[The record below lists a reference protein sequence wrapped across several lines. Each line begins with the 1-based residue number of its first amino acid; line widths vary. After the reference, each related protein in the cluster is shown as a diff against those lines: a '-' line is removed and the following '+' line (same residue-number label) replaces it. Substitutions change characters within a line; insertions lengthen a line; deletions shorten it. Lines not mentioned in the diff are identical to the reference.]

1 MSSQTPKALLTALED
16 RDGRRSAWTGN
27 EGDTLVPQHR
37 QGGMGG
43 RAEKHRLSNVVWL
56 ESDIN
61 GLIESDP
68 AWQAEAVERGIKI
81 SGHADPELAEVRHAV
96 HGLVLLRDDGQ
107 VVPVWPAAA
116 VWS

>member
-1 MSSQTPKALLTALED
+1 MADQTPKVLLEAMEQ

-43 RAEKHRLSNVVWL
+43 RRGKHRLSNVVWL
-56 ESDIN
+56 ESEIN

-68 AWQAEAVERGIKI
+68 GWQAEAVARGIKI
-81 SGHADPELAEVRHAV
+81 GGHDDPELVEVRHAV

-107 VVPVWPAAA
+107 VVSAWPAPVVWP
-116 VWS
+116 

>member
-1 MSSQTPKALLTALED
+1 MADQTPKGLLAALEV

-43 RAEKHRLSNVVWL
+43 RRMKHRLSNVVWL

-61 GLIESDP
+61 GEIESDP
-68 AWQAEAVERGIKI
+68 EMQAEALRRGIKI
-81 SGHADPELAEVRHAV
+81 SGHDDPELVEVRHAV
-96 HGLVLLRDDGQ
+96 HGFVLLRDDGQ
-107 VVPVWPAAA
+107 VVPVYPAVASWA
-116 VWS
+116 